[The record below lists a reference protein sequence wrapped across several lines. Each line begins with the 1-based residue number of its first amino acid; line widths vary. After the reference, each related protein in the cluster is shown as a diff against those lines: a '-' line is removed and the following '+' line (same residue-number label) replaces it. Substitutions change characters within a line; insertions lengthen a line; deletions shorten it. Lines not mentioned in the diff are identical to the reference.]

1 MKCLWQLP
9 EQVTEQE
16 TERMGGSL
24 GLAEPELELGGLV
37 ALGEGT
43 RRAGAGMGGAAFC
56 PFLSLRRGG

>member
-1 MKCLWQLP
+1 M
-9 EQVTEQE
+9 
-16 TERMGGSL
+16 
-24 GLAEPELELGGLV
+24 AEPELDLGGLA